1 MIVYLFCIFLS
12 SGSQFRVPKWSCG
25 LRLEPRNELEEMAP
39 MVVMYP
45 ESTSFIASS
54 HEDKAHLSILTTPRP
69 LPHVRFAD
77 HRFLLDKAAFVA
89 WEMNDSRCPLRQW
102 TGS

>member
-1 MIVYLFCIFLS
+1 MWQLESEVS
-12 SGSQFRVPKWSCG
+12 PHV
-25 LRLEPRNELEEMAP
+25 EPRKELEEMAP
-39 MVVMYP
+39 MIAIYHETNP
-45 ESTSFIASS
+45 SIASS
-54 HEDKAHLSILTTPRP
+54 HEGKAHLPVLTTPRP

-89 WEMNDSRCPLRQW
+89 WEMDDSRCPLRQW